1 VAKDSRV
8 DDPCHMVSERERVR
22 IIVEIDRA
30 EPLRGTIAEP
40 EQPVRTF
47 HGWTAF
53 ASAVAAVVQRF
64 GTSRSPGEVQPDE
77 GAGG

>member
-1 VAKDSRV
+1 MIR
-8 DDPCHMVSERERVR
+8 EREPVR

-47 HGWTAF
+47 NGWTAF
-53 ASAVAAVVQRF
+53 ASGIAAVVQRF
-64 GTSRSPGEVQPDE
+64 ATPRSPGEVQPDE

>member
-1 VAKDSRV
+1 
-8 DDPCHMVSERERVR
+8 MVSEREPVR

-47 HGWTAF
+47 NGWTAF
-53 ASAVAAVVQRF
+53 ASGIAAVVQRF
-64 GTSRSPGEVQPDE
+64 GPPLPPRDAQPDE

>member
-1 VAKDSRV
+1 
-8 DDPCHMVSERERVR
+8 MVSERPPVR
-22 IIVEIDRA
+22 IIIEIDRA

-47 HGWTAF
+47 NGWTAF
-53 ASAVAAVVQRF
+53 ASGIAAVVQRF
-64 GTSRSPGEVQPDE
+64 GTPQSPCEVRADE